1 MAGGQRQY
9 GLRATPKK
17 SSRLIE
23 SQLAYTS
30 DTERASPTPATP
42 RSRRTLKT
50 PAYRRRTQSVVTDS
64 DNEVEPQ
71 EVDDDGSQ
79 PLTSAQPSGGNCEPC
94 RKPPKKARITEFNYG
109 WVNFEEIPGYLQ
121 DTRQIHRSALY
132 WLYGVLNPKGFRYPA
147 KSS

>member
-42 RSRRTLKT
+42 RSRRTPKT

-79 PLTSAQPSGGNCEPC
+79 PPTSAQPSGGNREPH
-94 RKPPKKARITEFNYG
+94 RKPQKKARITEFNYG

-121 DTRQIHRSALY
+121 DTRQIQNLP
-132 WLYGVLNPKGFRYPA
+132 LPQQVLPPNKEG
-147 KSS
+147 